1 MVPGRQVRRAPHS
14 NSLTKGIVV
23 TFAFEKIGRAWPYG
37 LVFLLGAIT
46 SRLSPENVAGIGSAF
61 NGVPSAIASATGL
74 LSSFSTEIAAAAA
87 IAAALFLLRQLYLYA
102 ASRVRE
108 ASPASK
114 LGNVT
119 SAPRAKV
126 LDAVSENLEKQISA
140 LVGIATAHLESSNV
154 RAEAYAQARAGL
166 GSADTAEKVHAIV
179 EVLVSTSSLAQS
191 EAEHLRTELKAARAQ
206 VTDIRLQ
213 LVATEKIAQL
223 DGLTGLPNRR
233 HFEAALKS
241 AVADAHESVMP
252 MCLVMADIDHFKKVN
267 DTHGHPTGDE
277 ILKQFGKFL
286 ANNVRSSDIVAR
298 YGGEEFALILQK
310 TPTGSAVEVVE
321 RLRRNIQATHWMSAG
336 GKDIGTVTA
345 SFGLAEIK
353 DAEGAGALVERA
365 DRKLYAAKR
374 NGRNRVEFD
383 ASRE

>member
-14 NSLTKGIVV
+14 DSLTKGIVV
-23 TFAFEKIGRAWPYG
+23 TFFFEKIGRAWPYG

-61 NGVPSAIASATGL
+61 KGLPSVTRTGAGA
-74 LSSFSTEIAAAAA
+74 LSSLSAGIATAAAFAVG
-87 IAAALFLLRQLYLYA
+87 LYLLRQLYVYVSA
-102 ASRVRE
+102 HIRE
-108 ASPASK
+108 DLP
-114 LGNVT
+114 LPTRGNANL
-119 SAPRAKV
+119 SPRAKV
-126 LDAVSENLEKQISA
+126 LDAVSENLEKQISV
-140 LVGIATAHLESSNV
+140 LVGIATAQLESSNV

-166 GSADTAEKVHAIV
+166 SSANTAEKVHAIV
-179 EVLVSTSSLAQS
+179 EVLVSTSTSAQS
-191 EAEHLRTELKAARAQ
+191 EAEHLRTELNAARAQ
-206 VTDIRLQ
+206 VTNIRQQ

-233 HFEAALKS
+233 HFEAALKT
-241 AVADAHESVMP
+241 AIAEAQENFMP
-252 MCLVMADIDHFKKVN
+252 LCLVMADIDHFKKVN
-267 DTHGHPTGDE
+267 DTHGHPTGDAV
-277 ILKQFGKFL
+277 LKQFGQVL

-298 YGGEEFALILQK
+298 FGGEEFAVILQM

-321 RLRRNIQATHWMSAG
+321 RLRRNIQATHWMSVS

-383 ASRE
+383 ASRD